1 MTYKNEVGISKSD
14 IWEAVI
20 ESGVLG
26 SSKNQSALFKYLLD
40 YSFDETRPDITT
52 KDIAAKVFG
61 RNGDFNTKKDSIV
74 RVEMHR
80 LRANLESFNEQSE
93 PLKIELPKSS
103 YLLKIAEARS
113 NKPHELV
120 DTIANT
126 GRGKNR
132 LLGGA
137 LMASIA
143 AIIFIFTGAITTKNK
158 GEDCS
163 IVMPNL
169 EIAAPADDTD
179 LSQYV
184 HQVVS
189 GAASQFKHFNSVRNV
204 EACGTSQ
211 VPGYKLTYALFE
223 RDEGF
228 QGSLSITSQ
237 ASGKIV
243 GIGDLSG
250 SAPSAIA
257 KDGELYYTLARI
269 TNDLL
274 QPSGVVHRDAVSQ
287 SWNNHAHLEDYSCL
301 VKMYDSFASDTDEDY
316 YEAFEC
322 LKTAHAKG
330 SSSLEN
336 LGALAASYLEQ
347 VQGNRVADSEDAFK
361 QAEMILNDIGENWQ
375 QSPETTAAKIMYDSV
390 RKDYNV
396 QQIKETL
403 LRAEKTYTSH
413 PLVLLDIA
421 RYSGF
426 MLGEWEKAI
435 DVMGKVKRLMS
446 DQDNSVYQ
454 VEAAFA
460 LLSENSSLGWKNCLN
475 AYSEHSKVSNLIVHA
490 CALKYNNADWT
501 DRTTNNLIDFNLLEL
516 PERQAFIENMGFEP
530 AISAALMV
538 Y

>member
-1 MTYKNEVGISKSD
+1 MTSKNEIGVLKSD
-14 IWEAVI
+14 IWEAVNV
-20 ESGVLG
+20 SGVLG

-40 YSFDETRPDITT
+40 HSFDETRPDITT

-80 LRANLESFNEQSE
+80 LRANLESFNQQSE

-103 YLLKIAEARS
+103 YLLKIAQDRS

-120 DTIANT
+120 DTIANK

-143 AIIFIFTGAITTKNK
+143 AITFIFAGALATKNK

-169 EIAAPADDTD
+169 EIATPADETD

-189 GAASQFKHFNSVRNV
+189 GAASQFKHFNSVKNI
-204 EACGTSQ
+204 EACDHSQ

-250 SAPSAIA
+250 STPTEKITNN
-257 KDGELYYTLARI
+257 ELYFMLARS

-274 QPSGVVHRDAVSQ
+274 KPSGVVHHNAVSQ
-287 SWNNHAHLEDYSCL
+287 NWNNSTALEDYSCL
-301 VKMYDSFASDTDEDY
+301 AKMHDSFVSDSDEDY
-316 YEAFEC
+316 FEGFAC
-322 LKTAHAKG
+322 LKTSYESGA
-330 SSSLEN
+330 SSLEN

-347 VQGNRVADSEDAFK
+347 VQGNRVEDGDSLN
-361 QAEMILNDIGENWQ
+361 QAEKILDKIGSQWQ
-375 QSPETTAAKIMYDSV
+375 QSPESTIAKIMYDTV
-390 RKDYNV
+390 REDYNA
-396 QQIKETL
+396 QQLRETL
-403 LRAEKTYTSH
+403 LRAEKTYISH
-413 PLVLLDIA
+413 PLVTIEVA
-421 RYSGF
+421 KYYGF
-426 MLGEWEKAI
+426 MLGDWKKAVE
-435 DVMGKVKRLMS
+435 VMGKAKRLIS
-446 DQDNSVYQ
+446 DQDNSVYK
-454 VEAAFA
+454 VESAFA
-460 LLSENSSLGWKNCLN
+460 LLSESSTFGWKSCLN
-475 AYSEHSKVSNLIVHA
+475 AYSEHSKVSNLLVHA
-490 CALKYNNADWT
+490 CAVKYNQPDWIE
-501 DRTTNNLIDFNLLEL
+501 RTSDNLVRFNLLQL
-516 PERQAFIENMGFEP
+516 AERQRFIENMGFEP
-530 AISAALMV
+530 AISAALMKN
-538 Y
+538 